1 MRRRISFSAGF
12 RFAGLVIFVMIFSA
26 GSAFGFGLEAKT
38 DSTAFSTIQN
48 FFFSPMQMSD
58 YNFLGGGARA
68 RAMGGA
74 FFAVSNDPTAAFW
87 NPAGLSLLDKAQMD
101 LSFSS
106 FMSRP
111 EHTATLKSSILNFG
125 LSSKPQYDKNQISSI
140 SVVIPFKNWN
150 KEMAVS
156 VSYQVLSDIYQENE
170 YALINDTLQTNQ
182 GIPITNW
189 KSILTEKITGKLS
202 AITLALGA
210 KTFGSLSLGLG
221 VNIYAGGFNSDVNLF
236 YPKGYYQDI
245 TIDTLTGN
253 TTVNLYEKF
262 HPSMKTDYSGFNLT
276 FGGMYQIDKLKLA
289 AVVKTPFTLK
299 EDNDVKL
306 LVDYV
311 VGGVL
316 VDSYTRSL
324 SQMFKTDRKWKMPV
338 MIGFGSS
345 YQLKDLT
352 LAGDVE
358 FRSYSKS
365 KLTYRDNLAN
375 PSGDEI
381 ITSLNWRD
389 LTQFRIG
396 GEYLVH
402 TKYGS
407 IPIRAGFRND
417 PKLFT
422 NRHDSME
429 VYMEE
434 HEYTVGEVT
443 FLLPAYIKS
452 KPGTEVGSW
461 VNGNIFSFGTGIAWS
476 QIKFDITFEFAKY
489 DDVEQKVVTEI
500 VAFDRG
506 NKRIDYI
513 LYDNPEGNGRKE
525 FSRKESYKYNRIMVS
540 FTGFF

>member
-1 MRRRISFSAGF
+1 MRQKLSFSAGS
-12 RFAGLVIFVMIFSA
+12 RFAGLVIFLMIFSA
-26 GSAFGFGLEAKT
+26 GSAFGFGTEVKI
-38 DSTAFSTIQN
+38 DSAFYNTIQN
-48 FFFSPMQMSD
+48 FYFSPMQISD

-74 FFAVSNDPTAAFW
+74 FFAVSNDPTAASW

-125 LSSKPQYDKNQISSI
+125 FSNKPQYDKNQISSVSI
-140 SVVIPFKNWN
+140 VLPFKKLN

-156 VSYQVLSDIYQENE
+156 ASYQVLSDIYQDNE
-170 YALINDTLQTNQ
+170 YALINDSLETNQ
-182 GIPITNW
+182 GIYIKNW
-189 KSILTEKITGKLS
+189 KSILSEKVTGKLS
-202 AITLALGA
+202 AVTLAFGA

-221 VNIYAGGFNSDVNLF
+221 VNIYAGGFNSDVNF
-236 YPKGYYQDI
+236 IYPRGYYWDI
-245 TIDTLTGN
+245 DIDTLTGN
-253 TTVNLYEKF
+253 TTMNLYEKF
-262 HPSMKTDYSGFNLT
+262 HPSIKTDYSGFNFT
-276 FGGMYQIDKLKLA
+276 FGGMYHIDKLKLA

-299 EDNDVKL
+299 EESDVKL
-306 LVDYV
+306 LVDYI

-316 VDSYTRSL
+316 IDSYTRPL
-324 SQMFKTDRKWKMPV
+324 SPMFKTDRKWKMPV

-358 FRSYSKS
+358 FRNYSKS

-375 PSGDEI
+375 PTGEEI
-381 ITSLNWRD
+381 TTSLGWRN

-402 TKYGS
+402 TKYGN

-422 NRHDSME
+422 NMSDSME
-429 VYMEE
+429 VFMEL
-434 HEYTVGEVT
+434 YKYSISNVDI
-443 FLLPAYIKS
+443 FLPKYIKS
-452 KPGTEVGSW
+452 KPGREMGSW
-461 VNGNIFSFGTGIAWS
+461 VNGNVFSFGTGIAWS

-489 DDVEQKVVTEI
+489 DDVQQKVLTEI
-500 VAFDRG
+500 VAFDPG
-506 NKRIDYI
+506 YKKILLPP
-513 LYDNPEGNGRKE
+513 LYDPKE

>member
-1 MRRRISFSAGF
+1 MRRKLSFSLGS
-12 RFAGLVIFVMIFSA
+12 RLAGLVIFVMIFSA
-26 GSAFGFGLEAKT
+26 SSVFGFGTEVKL
-38 DSTAFSTIQN
+38 DSTFYHTIQN
-48 FFFSPMQMSD
+48 FFFSPMQMTD

-74 FFAVSNDPTAAFW
+74 FFAVSNDPTAASW

-111 EHTATLKSSILNFG
+111 EHTATLKSSVLNFG
-125 LSSKPQYDKNQISSI
+125 FSNKPKYDKNQISSVSI
-140 SVVIPFKNWN
+140 VIPFKMRN
-150 KEMAVS
+150 KKMVGS

-170 YALINDTLQTNQ
+170 YVLINDSLETNLSTK
-182 GIPITNW
+182 GIYIENW
-189 KSILTEKITGKLS
+189 KSILSEKITGKLS
-202 AITLALGA
+202 AISLALGA

-221 VNIYAGGFNSDVNLF
+221 VNIYGGGFNSDVNLF

-245 TIDTLTGN
+245 TIDTLTGD

-262 HPSMKTDYSGFNLT
+262 HPSIKTDYSGFNFT

-289 AVVKTPFTLK
+289 AVMKTPFTLK

-311 VGGVL
+311 EGGVL
-316 VDSYTRSL
+316 VDARTIAL
-324 SQMFKTDRKWKMPV
+324 SPMFKTDRKWKMPL

-345 YQLKDLT
+345 YKLKDLT

-375 PSGDEI
+375 PSGENI
-381 ITSLNWRD
+381 TTSLDWRD

-422 NRHDSME
+422 NLHDSME

-434 HEYTVGEVT
+434 HEYHVGVET
-443 FLLPAYIKS
+443 YLLPTYIKS
-452 KPGTEVGSW
+452 KPGKEVGSW
-461 VNGNIFSFGTGIAWS
+461 INGNVFSFGTGIAWS
-476 QIKFDITFEFAKY
+476 QIKFDITLEFAKY
-489 DDVEQKVVTEI
+489 DEAQQRVFTEI

-513 LYDNPEGNGRKE
+513 LYEPNGRKE

>member
-1 MRRRISFSAGF
+1 MRRKLSFSAGS
-12 RFAGLVIFVMIFSA
+12 RFAGLVLFVVIFSA
-26 GSAFGFGLEAKT
+26 GSVFGFGLEAET
-38 DSTAFSTIQN
+38 DTITFATIQN
-48 FFFSPMQMSD
+48 FFFSPIQISD

-74 FFAVSNDPTAAFW
+74 FFAVSNDPTAASW
-87 NPAGLSLLDKAQMD
+87 NPAGLSLLNKAQMD

-111 EHTATLKSSILNFG
+111 EHTATLKSSILDFG
-125 LSSKPQYDKNQISSI
+125 FSNKPKYDKNQISSI
-140 SVVIPFKNWN
+140 GIVIPFKKWN

-156 VSYQVLSDIYQENE
+156 ALYQVLSDIYQENE

-182 GIPITNW
+182 EIPITNW
-189 KSILTEKITGKLS
+189 KSMLTEKITGRLS

-245 TIDTLTGN
+245 TIDTLTGD

-262 HPSMKTDYSGFNLT
+262 HPSIKTDYSGFNFT

-311 VGGVL
+311 EGGVL
-316 VDSYTRSL
+316 VNTKTIAL
-324 SQMFKTDRKWKMPV
+324 SPMFKTDRKWKMPV

-358 FRSYSKS
+358 FRNYSKS

-375 PSGDEI
+375 PTGAEI
-381 ITSLNWRD
+381 TTSLDWRN

-396 GEYLVH
+396 GEYWVH
-402 TKYGS
+402 TKYGN

-422 NRHDSME
+422 NSYDSMT

-434 HEYTVGEVT
+434 HIHQIGEET
-443 FLLPAYIKS
+443 FLWPTYLKS
-452 KPGTEVGSW
+452 KPGTETGSW
-461 VNGNIFSFGTGIAWS
+461 VNGNVFSFGTGIAWS

-489 DDVEQKVVTEI
+489 DEVQQQVFTEI
-500 VAFDRG
+500 VAFNRG
-506 NKRIDYI
+506 FKKIDYEVI
-513 LYDNPEGNGRKE
+513 RPNLKE
-525 FSRKESYKYNRIMVS
+525 FSQKTSNKYNRIMVS